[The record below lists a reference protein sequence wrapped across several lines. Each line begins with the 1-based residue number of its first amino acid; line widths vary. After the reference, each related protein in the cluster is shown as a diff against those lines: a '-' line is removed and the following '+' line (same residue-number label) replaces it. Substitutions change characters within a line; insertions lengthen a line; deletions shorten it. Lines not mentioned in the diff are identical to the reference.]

1 MYYNDGSFFKKINNE
16 VKVMKK
22 SLLLILASLFAIF
35 ALAGCAEEE
44 KNEAPALIQPTLSN
58 VSSLNGTY
66 DIEFFYVNAAIAAL
80 ATDCSKVEEYAPGE
94 RMCADNATDSVQHY
108 GQATMTVNP
117 DGSVK
122 VFSKIQINGGVFDKQ
137 DMIGNLI
144 NQAAGDKRY
153 NFTEYT
159 TIPASAITSTAV
171 NDSTVASAVTGTYG
185 RSANRLVDD
194 TKSVNNTFTFTVEPD
209 GTVVN
214 VLTDVTVMQA
224 NTIVRMKKV
233 SNDVIALDPNTSYET
248 PAINNFDAEAGRYEI
263 KNN

>member
-1 MYYNDGSFFKKINNE
+1 
-16 VKVMKK
+16 MKK

-44 KNEAPALIQPTLSN
+44 NDAPALIQPTLSN

-80 ATDCSKVEEYAPGE
+80 TTDCSKVEEYASGE
-94 RMCADNATDSVQHY
+94 TQCRDNATDSVQHY
-108 GQATMTVNP
+108 GQATITVNP

-122 VFSKIQINGGVFDKQ
+122 VFSKIQINGGVFDQ
-137 DMIGNLI
+137 TEGVGFLI
-144 NQAAGDKRY
+144 NQFAADKRY
-153 NFTEYT
+153 NFTEYK
-159 TIPASAITSTAV
+159 TIPASAV

-185 RSANRLVDD
+185 RSADKLVEE

-214 VLTDVTVMQA
+214 VLTDVTVMPA
-224 NTIVRMKKV
+224 KTIVRMKKV
-233 SNDVIALDPNTSYET
+233 SNDVIALDPNTAYET
-248 PAINNFDAEAGRYEI
+248 PVIDNFDAEAGRYEI

>member
-1 MYYNDGSFFKKINNE
+1 
-16 VKVMKK
+16 MKK

-44 KNEAPALIQPTLSN
+44 NDLIQPTLSN

-66 DIEFFYVNAAIAAL
+66 DIEFFYVNAVIAAL
-80 ATDCSKVEEYAPGE
+80 TTDCSKVEEYASGE
-94 RMCADNATDSVQHY
+94 TQCRDNATDSVQHY
-108 GQATMTVNP
+108 GQATITVNP

-122 VFSKIQINGGVFDKQ
+122 VFSKIQINGGVFDQ
-137 DMIGNLI
+137 TEGVGTLI
-144 NQAAGDKRY
+144 NKVAADKRY
-153 NFTEYT
+153 NFTEYK
-159 TIPASAITSTAV
+159 TIPASAINETAV

-185 RSANRLVDD
+185 RSADKLVEE

-214 VLTDVTVMQA
+214 VLTDVTVMSA
-224 NTIVRMKKV
+224 KTIVRMKKV
-233 SNDVIALDPNTSYET
+233 SNDVIALDPNTAYET
-248 PAINNFDAEAGRYEI
+248 PVIDNFDAEAGRYEI

>member
-1 MYYNDGSFFKKINNE
+1 
-16 VKVMKK
+16 MKK

-44 KNEAPALIQPTLSN
+44 NDAPALIQPTLSN

-66 DIEFFYVNAAIAAL
+66 DIEFFYVNAVIAAL
-80 ATDCSKVEEYAPGE
+80 TTDCSKVEEYASGE
-94 RMCADNATDSVQHY
+94 TQCRDNATDSVQHY
-108 GQATMTVNP
+108 GQATITVNP

-122 VFSKIQINGGVFDKQ
+122 VFSKIQINGGVFDQ
-137 DMIGNLI
+137 TEGVGSLI
-144 NQAAGDKRY
+144 NQVAADKRY
-153 NFTEYT
+153 NFTEYK
-159 TIPASAITSTAV
+159 TIPASAITATAV

-185 RSANRLVDD
+185 RSADKLVEE

-214 VLTDVTVMQA
+214 VLTDVTVMPA

-233 SNDVIALDPNTSYET
+233 SNDVIALDPNTAYET
-248 PAINNFDAEAGRYEI
+248 PVIDNFDAEAGRYEI

>member
-1 MYYNDGSFFKKINNE
+1 
-16 VKVMKK
+16 MKK

-44 KNEAPALIQPTLSN
+44 KNDTPAVIQPTLSN

-66 DIEFFYVNAAIAAL
+66 DIEFFYVNAVIAAL
-80 ATDCSKVEEYAPGE
+80 TTDCSKVGEYAPGE
-94 RMCADNATDSVQHY
+94 TKCADNDNDSVKHY
-108 GQATMTVNP
+108 GQATITVNP
-117 DGSVK
+117 NGSVK
-122 VFSKIQINGGVFDKQ
+122 VFSKIQINGGVFDQ
-137 DMIGNLI
+137 TEGTGSLI
-144 NQAAGDKRY
+144 NMFAADKRY

-171 NDSTVASAVTGTYG
+171 VTGTYG
-185 RSANRLVDD
+185 RSANKVVDE

-214 VLTDVTVMQA
+214 VLTDVTVMPA

-233 SNDVIALDPNTSYET
+233 SNDVIALDPNTAYKT
-248 PAINNFDAEAGRYEI
+248 PVIDNFDAEAGRYEI

>member
-1 MYYNDGSFFKKINNE
+1 
-16 VKVMKK
+16 MKK

-44 KNEAPALIQPTLSN
+44 NDAPALIQPTLSN

-66 DIEFFYVNAAIAAL
+66 DIEFFYVNAVIAAL

-94 RMCADNATDSVQHY
+94 KVCADNATDSVKHY

-122 VFSKIQINGGVFDKQ
+122 VFSKIQINDGVFDQ
-137 DMIGNLI
+137 TEGVGSLI
-144 NQAAGDKRY
+144 NMFAADKRY

-159 TIPASAITSTAV
+159 TIPASAITPTAV

-185 RSANRLVDD
+185 RSANKLVDD

-214 VLTDVTVMQA
+214 VLTDVTVMPA

-233 SNDVIALDPNTSYET
+233 SNDISVLDPNTAYDAPVIT
-248 PAINNFDAEAGRYEI
+248 NFDAEACRYEI

>member
-1 MYYNDGSFFKKINNE
+1 
-16 VKVMKK
+16 MKK

-44 KNEAPALIQPTLSN
+44 NDAPALIQPTLSN

-66 DIEFFYVNAAIAAL
+66 DIEFFYVNAVIAAL
-80 ATDCSKVEEYAPGE
+80 TTDCSKVEEYASGE
-94 RMCADNATDSVQHY
+94 TQCKDNATDSVKHY
-108 GQATMTVNP
+108 GQATITVNP

-122 VFSKIQINGGVFDKQ
+122 VFSKIQINGGVFDQ
-137 DMIGNLI
+137 TEGVGSLI
-144 NQAAGDKRY
+144 NMVAADKRY
-153 NFTEYT
+153 NFTEYK
-159 TIPASAITSTAV
+159 TIPASAITATAV

-185 RSANRLVDD
+185 RSADKLVEE

-214 VLTDVTVMQA
+214 VLTDVTVMPA

-233 SNDVIALDPNTSYET
+233 SNDVIALDPNTAYET
-248 PAINNFDAEAGRYEI
+248 PVIDNFDAEAGRYEI

>member
-1 MYYNDGSFFKKINNE
+1 
-16 VKVMKK
+16 MKK

-44 KNEAPALIQPTLSN
+44 NDAPALIQPTLSN

-66 DIEFFYVNAAIAAL
+66 DIEFFYVNAVIAAL
-80 ATDCSKVEEYAPGE
+80 TTDCSKVEEYASGE
-94 RMCADNATDSVQHY
+94 TQCRDNATDSVQHY
-108 GQATMTVNP
+108 GQATITVNP

-122 VFSKIQINGGVFDKQ
+122 VFSKIQINGGVFDQ
-137 DMIGNLI
+137 TEGVGSLI
-144 NQAAGDKRY
+144 NQVAADKRY
-153 NFTEYT
+153 NFTEYK
-159 TIPASAITSTAV
+159 TIPASAINETAV

-185 RSANRLVDD
+185 RSADKLVEE

-214 VLTDVTVMQA
+214 VLTDVTVMPA

-233 SNDVIALDPNTSYET
+233 SNDVIALDPNTAYET
-248 PAINNFDAEAGRYEI
+248 PVIDNFDAEAGRYEI

>member
-1 MYYNDGSFFKKINNE
+1 
-16 VKVMKK
+16 MKK

-44 KNEAPALIQPTLSN
+44 NDAPALIQPALIQPTLPN

-66 DIEFFYVNAAIAAL
+66 DIEFFYVNAVIAAL
-80 ATDCSKVEEYAPGE
+80 TTDCSKVEEYASGE
-94 RMCADNATDSVQHY
+94 TQCRDNATDSVQHY
-108 GQATMTVNP
+108 GQATITVNP

-122 VFSKIQINGGVFDKQ
+122 VFSKIQINGGVFDQ
-137 DMIGNLI
+137 TEGVGSLI
-144 NQAAGDKRY
+144 NRVAADKRY
-153 NFTEYT
+153 NFTEYK
-159 TIPASAITSTAV
+159 TIPASAINATAV

-185 RSANRLVDD
+185 RSADKLVEE

-214 VLTDVTVMQA
+214 VLTDVTVMPA
-224 NTIVRMKKV
+224 KTIVRMKKV
-233 SNDVIALDPNTSYET
+233 SNDVIALDPNTAYET
-248 PAINNFDAEAGRYEI
+248 PVIDNFDAEAGRYEI

>member
-1 MYYNDGSFFKKINNE
+1 
-16 VKVMKK
+16 MKK

-44 KNEAPALIQPTLSN
+44 NDAPALIQPALIQPTLPN

-80 ATDCSKVEEYAPGE
+80 TTDCSKVEEYASGE
-94 RMCADNATDSVQHY
+94 TQCRDNATDSVQHY
-108 GQATMTVNP
+108 GQATITVNP

-122 VFSKIQINGGVFDKQ
+122 VFSKIQINGGVFDQ
-137 DMIGNLI
+137 TEGVDSLI
-144 NQAAGDKRY
+144 NRVAADKRY
-153 NFTEYT
+153 NFTEYK
-159 TIPASAITSTAV
+159 TIPASAINATAV

-185 RSANRLVDD
+185 RSADKLVEE

-214 VLTDVTVMQA
+214 VLTDVTVMPA
-224 NTIVRMKKV
+224 KTIVRMKKV
-233 SNDVIALDPNTSYET
+233 SNDVIALDPNTAYET
-248 PAINNFDAEAGRYEI
+248 PVIDNFDAEAGRYEI

>member
-1 MYYNDGSFFKKINNE
+1 
-16 VKVMKK
+16 MKK

-44 KNEAPALIQPTLSN
+44 NDAPALIQPTLIQPTLSN

-66 DIEFFYVNAAIAAL
+66 DIEFFYVNAVIAAL
-80 ATDCSKVEEYAPGE
+80 TTDCSKVEEYASGE
-94 RMCADNATDSVQHY
+94 TQCRDNATDSVQHY
-108 GQATMTVNP
+108 GQATITVNP

-122 VFSKIQINGGVFDKQ
+122 VFSKIQINGGVFDQ
-137 DMIGNLI
+137 TEGVGFLI
-144 NQAAGDKRY
+144 NQVAADKRY
-153 NFTEYT
+153 NFTEYK
-159 TIPASAITSTAV
+159 TIPASAITA
-171 NDSTVASAVTGTYG
+171 ASAVTGTYG
-185 RSANRLVDD
+185 RSADKLVEE

-214 VLTDVTVMQA
+214 VLTDVTVMPA

-233 SNDVIALDPNTSYET
+233 SNDVIALDPNTAYET
-248 PAINNFDAEAGRYEI
+248 PVIDNFDAEAGRYEI

>member
-1 MYYNDGSFFKKINNE
+1 
-16 VKVMKK
+16 MKK

-44 KNEAPALIQPTLSN
+44 KNDTPAVIQPTLSAVIQPTLSN

-66 DIEFFYVNAAIAAL
+66 DIEFFYVNAVIAAL
-80 ATDCSKVEEYAPGE
+80 TTDCSKVGEYAPGE
-94 RMCADNATDSVQHY
+94 TKCADNDNDSVKHY
-108 GQATMTVNP
+108 GQATITVNP
-117 DGSVK
+117 NGSVK
-122 VFSKIQINGGVFDKQ
+122 VFSKIQINGGVFDQ
-137 DMIGNLI
+137 TEGTGSLI
-144 NQAAGDKRY
+144 NMFAADKRY

-171 NDSTVASAVTGTYG
+171 NDKTVTYAVTGTYG
-185 RSANRLVDD
+185 RSANKVVDE
-194 TKSVNNTFTFTVEPD
+194 TESVNNTFTFTVEPD

-214 VLTDVTVMQA
+214 VLTDVTVMPA

-233 SNDVIALDPNTSYET
+233 SNDVIALDPNTAYET
-248 PAINNFDAEAGRYEI
+248 PVIDNFDAEAGRYEI

>member
-1 MYYNDGSFFKKINNE
+1 
-16 VKVMKK
+16 MKK

-44 KNEAPALIQPTLSN
+44 NDAPALIQPTLIQPT
-58 VSSLNGTY
+58 SLNGTY
-66 DIEFFYVNAAIAAL
+66 DIEFFYVNAVIAAL
-80 ATDCSKVEEYAPGE
+80 TTDCSKVEEYASGE
-94 RMCADNATDSVQHY
+94 TQCRDNATDSVQHY
-108 GQATMTVNP
+108 GQATITVNP

-122 VFSKIQINGGVFDKQ
+122 VFSKIQINGGVFDQ
-137 DMIGNLI
+137 TEGVGSLI
-144 NQAAGDKRY
+144 NQVAADKRY
-153 NFTEYT
+153 NFTEYK
-159 TIPASAITSTAV
+159 TIPASAINETAV

-185 RSANRLVDD
+185 RSADKLVEE

-214 VLTDVTVMQA
+214 VLTDVTVMPA

-233 SNDVIALDPNTSYET
+233 SNDVIALDPNTAYET
-248 PAINNFDAEAGRYEI
+248 PVIDNFDAEAGRYEI

>member
-1 MYYNDGSFFKKINNE
+1 
-16 VKVMKK
+16 MKK

-44 KNEAPALIQPTLSN
+44 LIQPTLSN

-80 ATDCSKVEEYAPGE
+80 TTDCSKVEEYASGE
-94 RMCADNATDSVQHY
+94 TQCRDNATDSVQHY
-108 GQATMTVNP
+108 GQATITVNP

-122 VFSKIQINGGVFDKQ
+122 VFSKIQINGGVFDQ
-137 DMIGNLI
+137 TEGVGSLI
-144 NQAAGDKRY
+144 NRVAADKRY
-153 NFTEYT
+153 NFTEYK
-159 TIPASAITSTAV
+159 TIPASAITA
-171 NDSTVASAVTGTYG
+171 ASAVTGTYG
-185 RSANRLVDD
+185 RSADKLVEE

-214 VLTDVTVMQA
+214 VLTDVTVMPA
-224 NTIVRMKKV
+224 KTIVRMKKV
-233 SNDVIALDPNTSYET
+233 SNDVIALDPNTAYET
-248 PAINNFDAEAGRYEI
+248 PVIDNFDAEAGRYEI

>member
-1 MYYNDGSFFKKINNE
+1 
-16 VKVMKK
+16 MKK

-44 KNEAPALIQPTLSN
+44 NDAPALIQPTLSN

-66 DIEFFYVNAAIAAL
+66 DIEFFYVNAVIAAL
-80 ATDCSKVEEYAPGE
+80 TTDCSKVEEYASGE
-94 RMCADNATDSVQHY
+94 TQCRDNATDSVQHY
-108 GQATMTVNP
+108 GQATITVNP

-122 VFSKIQINGGVFDKQ
+122 VFSKIQINGGVFDQ
-137 DMIGNLI
+137 TEGVGFLI
-144 NQAAGDKRY
+144 NKVAADKRY
-153 NFTEYT
+153 NFTEYK
-159 TIPASAITSTAV
+159 TIPASAITATAV
-171 NDSTVASAVTGTYG
+171 VTGTYG
-185 RSANRLVDD
+185 RSADKLVEE

-214 VLTDVTVMQA
+214 VLTDVTVMPA

-233 SNDVIALDPNTSYET
+233 SNDVIALDPNTAYET
-248 PAINNFDAEAGRYEI
+248 PVIDNFDAEAGRYEI

>member
-1 MYYNDGSFFKKINNE
+1 
-16 VKVMKK
+16 MKK

-44 KNEAPALIQPTLSN
+44 NDAPALIQPTLSN

-66 DIEFFYVNAAIAAL
+66 DIEFFYVNAVIAAL
-80 ATDCSKVEEYAPGE
+80 TTDCSKVEEYASGE
-94 RMCADNATDSVQHY
+94 TQCRDNATDSVQHY
-108 GQATMTVNP
+108 GQATITVNP

-122 VFSKIQINGGVFDKQ
+122 VFSKIQINGGVFDQ
-137 DMIGNLI
+137 TEGVGSLI
-144 NQAAGDKRY
+144 NQVAADKRY
-153 NFTEYT
+153 NFTEYK
-159 TIPASAITSTAV
+159 TIPASAINATAV
-171 NDSTVASAVTGTYG
+171 NDSTVAFAVTGTYG
-185 RSANRLVDD
+185 RSADKLVEE

-214 VLTDVTVMQA
+214 VLTDVTVMPA

-233 SNDVIALDPNTSYET
+233 SNDVIALDPNTAYET
-248 PAINNFDAEAGRYEI
+248 PVIDNFDAEAGRYEI

>member
-1 MYYNDGSFFKKINNE
+1 
-16 VKVMKK
+16 MKK

-44 KNEAPALIQPTLSN
+44 NDAPTLSN

-66 DIEFFYVNAAIAAL
+66 DIEFFYVNAVIAAL
-80 ATDCSKVEEYAPGE
+80 TTDCSKVEEYASGE
-94 RMCADNATDSVQHY
+94 TQCRDNATDSVQHY
-108 GQATMTVNP
+108 GQATITVNP

-122 VFSKIQINGGVFDKQ
+122 VFSKIQINGGVFDQ
-137 DMIGNLI
+137 TEGVGSLI
-144 NQAAGDKRY
+144 NQVAADKRY
-153 NFTEYT
+153 NFTEYK
-159 TIPASAITSTAV
+159 TIPASAITATAV
-171 NDSTVASAVTGTYG
+171 NDSTVTGTYG
-185 RSANRLVDD
+185 RSADKLVEE

-214 VLTDVTVMQA
+214 VLTDVTVMPA

-233 SNDVIALDPNTSYET
+233 SNDVIALDPNTAYET
-248 PAINNFDAEAGRYEI
+248 PVIDNFDAEAGRYEI

>member
-1 MYYNDGSFFKKINNE
+1 
-16 VKVMKK
+16 MKK

-44 KNEAPALIQPTLSN
+44 KNDTPAVIQPTLSN

-66 DIEFFYVNAAIAAL
+66 DIEFFYVNAVIAAL
-80 ATDCSKVEEYAPGE
+80 TTDCSKVGEYAPGE
-94 RMCADNATDSVQHY
+94 TKCADNDNDSVKHY
-108 GQATMTVNP
+108 GQATITVNP
-117 DGSVK
+117 NGSVK
-122 VFSKIQINGGVFDKQ
+122 VFSKIQINGGVFDQ
-137 DMIGNLI
+137 TEGTGSLI
-144 NQAAGDKRY
+144 NMFAADKRY

-171 NDSTVASAVTGTYG
+171 NDKTVTGTYG
-185 RSANRLVDD
+185 RSANKVVDE
-194 TKSVNNTFTFTVEPD
+194 TESVNNTFTFTVEPD

-214 VLTDVTVMQA
+214 VLTDVTVMPA

-233 SNDVIALDPNTSYET
+233 SNDVIALDPNTAYET
-248 PAINNFDAEAGRYEI
+248 PVIDNFDAEAGRYEI

>member
-1 MYYNDGSFFKKINNE
+1 
-16 VKVMKK
+16 MKK

-44 KNEAPALIQPTLSN
+44 NDAPALIQPTLIQPTLSN

-66 DIEFFYVNAAIAAL
+66 DIEFFYVNAVIAAL
-80 ATDCSKVEEYAPGE
+80 TTDCSKVEEYASGE
-94 RMCADNATDSVQHY
+94 TQCRDNATDSVQHY
-108 GQATMTVNP
+108 GQATITVNP

-122 VFSKIQINGGVFDKQ
+122 VFSKIQINGGVFDQ
-137 DMIGNLI
+137 TEGLI
-144 NQAAGDKRY
+144 NQVAADKRY
-153 NFTEYT
+153 NFTEYK
-159 TIPASAITSTAV
+159 TIPASAINETAV
-171 NDSTVASAVTGTYG
+171 NVAFAVTGTYG
-185 RSANRLVDD
+185 RSADKLVEE

-214 VLTDVTVMQA
+214 VLTDVTVMPA

-233 SNDVIALDPNTSYET
+233 SNDVIALDPNTAYET
-248 PAINNFDAEAGRYEI
+248 PVIDNFDAEAGRYEI

>member
-1 MYYNDGSFFKKINNE
+1 
-16 VKVMKK
+16 MKK

-44 KNEAPALIQPTLSN
+44 NDAPALIQPTLSN

-66 DIEFFYVNAAIAAL
+66 DIEFFYVNAVIAAL
-80 ATDCSKVEEYAPGE
+80 TTDCSKVEEYASGE
-94 RMCADNATDSVQHY
+94 TQCRDNATDSVQHY
-108 GQATMTVNP
+108 GQATITVNP

-122 VFSKIQINGGVFDKQ
+122 VFSKIQINGGVFDQ
-137 DMIGNLI
+137 TEGLI
-144 NQAAGDKRY
+144 NQVAADKRY
-153 NFTEYT
+153 NFTEYK
-159 TIPASAITSTAV
+159 TIPASAINETAV
-171 NDSTVASAVTGTYG
+171 NDSTFAVTGTYG
-185 RSANRLVDD
+185 RSADKLVEE

-214 VLTDVTVMQA
+214 VLTDVTVMPA

-233 SNDVIALDPNTSYET
+233 SNDVIALDPNTAYET
-248 PAINNFDAEAGRYEI
+248 PVIDNFDAEAGRYEI

>member
-1 MYYNDGSFFKKINNE
+1 
-16 VKVMKK
+16 MKK

-44 KNEAPALIQPTLSN
+44 NDAPALIQPTLPN

-66 DIEFFYVNAAIAAL
+66 DIEFFYVNAVIAAL
-80 ATDCSKVEEYAPGE
+80 TTDCSKVEEYASGE
-94 RMCADNATDSVQHY
+94 TQCRDNATDSVQHY
-108 GQATMTVNP
+108 GQATITVNP

-122 VFSKIQINGGVFDKQ
+122 VFSKIQINGGVFDQ
-137 DMIGNLI
+137 TEGVGSLI
-144 NQAAGDKRY
+144 NQVAADKRY
-153 NFTEYT
+153 NFTEYK
-159 TIPASAITSTAV
+159 TIPASAITATAV

-185 RSANRLVDD
+185 RSADKLVEE

-214 VLTDVTVMQA
+214 VLTDVTVMPA

-233 SNDVIALDPNTSYET
+233 SNDVIALDPNTAYET
-248 PAINNFDAEAGRYEI
+248 PVIDNFDAEAGRYEI

>member
-1 MYYNDGSFFKKINNE
+1 
-16 VKVMKK
+16 MKK

-44 KNEAPALIQPTLSN
+44 LIQPTLSN

-66 DIEFFYVNAAIAAL
+66 DIEFFYVNAVIAAL
-80 ATDCSKVEEYAPGE
+80 TTDCSKVEEYASGE
-94 RMCADNATDSVQHY
+94 TQCRDNATDSVQHY
-108 GQATMTVNP
+108 GQATITVNP

-122 VFSKIQINGGVFDKQ
+122 VFSKIQINGGVFDQ
-137 DMIGNLI
+137 TEGVGSLI
-144 NQAAGDKRY
+144 NQVAADKRY
-153 NFTEYT
+153 NFTEYK
-159 TIPASAITSTAV
+159 TIPASAV

-185 RSANRLVDD
+185 RSADKLVEE

-214 VLTDVTVMQA
+214 VLTDVTVMPA
-224 NTIVRMKKV
+224 KTIVRMKKV
-233 SNDVIALDPNTSYET
+233 SNDVIALDPNTAYET
-248 PAINNFDAEAGRYEI
+248 PVIDNFDAEAGRYEI

>member
-1 MYYNDGSFFKKINNE
+1 
-16 VKVMKK
+16 MKK

-44 KNEAPALIQPTLSN
+44 LIQPTLSN

-66 DIEFFYVNAAIAAL
+66 DIEFFYVNAVIAAL
-80 ATDCSKVEEYAPGE
+80 TTDCSKVEEYASGE
-94 RMCADNATDSVQHY
+94 TQCRDNATDSVQHY
-108 GQATMTVNP
+108 GQATITVNP

-122 VFSKIQINGGVFDKQ
+122 VFSKIQINGGVFDQ
-137 DMIGNLI
+137 TEGVGSLI
-144 NQAAGDKRY
+144 NQVAADKRY
-153 NFTEYT
+153 NFTEYK
-159 TIPASAITSTAV
+159 TIPASAITETAV

-185 RSANRLVDD
+185 RSADKLVEE

-214 VLTDVTVMQA
+214 VLTDVTVMPA

-233 SNDVIALDPNTSYET
+233 SNDVIALDPNTAYET
-248 PAINNFDAEAGRYEI
+248 PVIDNFDAEAGRYEI